1 MKAKLNTKSIS
12 RNGKLFLIILFSL
25 GINVYGL
32 YRSHRIISSEN
43 SSSSSGSVGKQHTG
57 MQPLKLQIDDKKDNT
72 APLAKKQPNNRQKVA
87 ASSSSSLRKRQRQYN
102 IPPKPDGWEQM
113 GFQDI
118 RESFN
123 CKTYSHSMIKPL
135 PTLEYWQFLRETYL
149 KHVDPDITFDDTVP
163 PNKGYNFDNNGSP
176 PPYYAGHGDR
186 GRGLFASRDIT
197 KGELVHDGTKSDIVF
212 SDAMSYGED

>member
-25 GINVYGL
+25 GINLYGL

-43 SSSSSGSVGKQHTG
+43 SSSSSGSIGKQHTG
-57 MQPLKLQIDDKKDNT
+57 LQTLQLQIDDKKDNT
-72 APLAKKQPNNRQKVA
+72 APLAKKVPNNIQKVA
-87 ASSSSSLRKRQRQYN
+87 ASSSSSSLRKRQRQYN

-118 RESFN
+118 REFSN

-135 PTLEYWQFLRETYL
+135 PTMEYWQFLRETYL
-149 KHVDPDITFDDTVP
+149 KHVDPAIIFDDT
-163 PNKGYNFDNNGSP
+163 YS
-176 PPYYAGHGDR
+176 
-186 GRGLFASRDIT
+186 T
-197 KGELVHDGTKSDIVF
+197 T
-212 SDAMSYGED
+212 